1 MLMFINDILIIAFSI
16 FAGVTFNIQLLI
28 SFVLDNDNKVVFI
41 LLVWLP
47 SDVLTMLSQPQNE
60 TASAFNNSRCG

>member
-1 MLMFINDILIIAFSI
+1 MLLFINDILIIAFSI
-16 FAGVTFNIQLLI
+16 FAVVTFNIQLLI

-47 SDVLTMLSQPQNE
+47 SEVMTMLSLSLS
-60 TASAFNNSRCG
+60 TCK

>member
-1 MLMFINDILIIAFSI
+1 MLLFINDILIIAFSI

>member
-1 MLMFINDILIIAFSI
+1 MLLFINDILNIAFSI
-16 FAGVTFNIQLLI
+16 FAVVTFNIQLLI

-47 SDVLTMLSQPQNE
+47 SEVMTMLSLSLS
-60 TASAFNNSRCG
+60 TCK